1 MANFTPKKIDTSTI
15 NSGQEYAVGDLVAPS
30 AINSPIESGLYTEI
44 IADGLTQAPDISQ
57 IAGVGTPTIEFV
69 DGATVNGVKT
79 KKFAFKNMLGG
90 GSGIQPLRM
99 RDSESGLYSA
109 FDGTKAYDLIF
120 DKTDFVV
127 DRSTL
132 YKVKVNTAKF
142 VDAKWKGANAT
153 NVSQYPLAKFDKDSI
168 YAIKQSDVWSST
180 TPPIFL
186 VSWHSANFPTKIELT
201 SSSSVSGNTFSTK
214 SYYLTFDSSTS
225 SETSGAV
232 HLMCRT
238 SNIVKGTDG
247 AISFSETTAQLPYY
261 YRKFCNDSG
270 TNPD

>member
-15 NSGQEYAVGDLVAPS
+15 NSGQEYAVGDMVAPS

-57 IAGVGTPTIEFV
+57 IAGVGTPTVEFV

-109 FDGTKAYDLIF
+109 FNGTNAYDLIF

-132 YKVKVNTAKF
+132 YKVKVNTTKF
-142 VDAKWKGANAT
+142 VDTKWTWANPA
-153 NVSQYPLAKFDKDSI
+153 A
-168 YAIKQSDVWSST
+168 T
-180 TPPIFL
+180 TPPDMLKIKKGEVYAITGVRTISSPYSTIYTPIFM
-186 VSWHSANFPTKIELT
+186 VEWSSSSVKTIELT
-201 SSSSVSGNTFSTK
+201 SSSSVSGNTFLTRN
-214 SYYLTFDSSTS
+214 YYLSISEYSSDTGLVYLKCRNS
-225 SETSGAV
+225 SIT
-232 HLMCRT
+232 
-238 SNIVKGTDG
+238 KGTDG
-247 AISFSETTAQLPYY
+247 TISFSETTENIPYY
-261 YRKFCNDSG
+261 YRKVFDDK
-270 TNPD
+270 NPL

>member
-15 NSGQEYAVGDLVAPS
+15 NSGQEYAIGDMVAPS

-109 FDGTKAYDLIF
+109 FNGTNAYDLIF

-127 DRSTL
+127 DSSTL

-142 VDAKWKGANAT
+142 VGTKWTWANPA
-153 NVSQYPLAKFDKDSI
+153 A
-168 YAIKQSDVWSST
+168 T
-180 TPPIFL
+180 TPPDMLTIKKGEVYAITGVRTISSPYATIYTPIFM
-186 VSWHSANFPTKIELT
+186 VEWSSSNVNTIELT
-201 SSSSVSGNTFSTK
+201 SSSSISGNTFLTRT
-214 SYYLTFDSSTS
+214 YYLSISEYSSDTGLVYLKCRNS
-225 SETSGAV
+225 SIT
-232 HLMCRT
+232 
-238 SNIVKGTDG
+238 KGTDG
-247 AISFSETTAQLPYY
+247 AISFSETTENIPYY
-261 YRKFCNDSG
+261 YRKVFDDK
-270 TNPD
+270 NPL

>member
-15 NSGQEYAVGDLVAPS
+15 NSGQEYAIGDLVEPS

-109 FDGTKAYDLIF
+109 FNGTKAYDLIF

-127 DRSTL
+127 DSSTL
-132 YKVKVNTAKF
+132 YKVKVNTTKF
-142 VDAKWKGANAT
+142 VDTKWTYANPAGT
-153 NVSQYPLAKFDKDSI
+153 PPDMLTIKRGSV
-168 YAIKQSDVWSST
+168 YAIIGVRITSTSPFSTMYTPMFMVEWASS
-180 TPPIFL
+180 
-186 VSWHSANFPTKIELT
+186 NTKEIALT
-201 SSSSVSGNTFSTK
+201 SSSSVSGNTYLTRT
-214 SYYLTFDSSTS
+214 YYLSISEYSSDTGLVYLKCRNS
-225 SETSGAV
+225 SIT
-232 HLMCRT
+232 
-238 SNIVKGTDG
+238 KGTDG
-247 AISFSETTAQLPYY
+247 TISFSETTENIPYY
-261 YRKFCNDSG
+261 YRKVFDDK
-270 TNPD
+270 NPL

>member
-15 NSGQEYAVGDLVAPS
+15 NSGQEYAVGAMVAPS

-99 RDSESGLYSA
+99 RDSESGSFSA
-109 FDGTKAYDLIF
+109 FNGTNAYDLIF

-132 YKVKVNTAKF
+132 YKVKVNTTKF
-142 VDAKWKGANAT
+142 VDTKWTWANPAGTPPDMLKIKKGS
-153 NVSQYPLAKFDKDSI
+153 V
-168 YAIKQSDVWSST
+168 YAITGVRTISSPYSTIYTPIFMVEWSSSSVKT
-180 TPPIFL
+180 
-186 VSWHSANFPTKIELT
+186 IELT
-201 SSSSVSGNTFSTK
+201 SSSSVSGNTFLTRT
-214 SYYLTFDSSTS
+214 YYLSISEYSSDTGLVYLKCRNS
-225 SETSGAV
+225 SIT
-232 HLMCRT
+232 
-238 SNIVKGTDG
+238 KGTDG
-247 AISFSETTAQLPYY
+247 TISFSETTENIPYY
-261 YRKFCNDSG
+261 YRKVFDDK
-270 TNPD
+270 NPL

>member
-15 NSGQEYAVGDLVAPS
+15 NSGQEYAVGDMVAPS

-99 RDSESGLYSA
+99 RDSESGSFSA
-109 FDGTKAYDLIF
+109 FNGTNAYDLIF

-132 YKVKVNTAKF
+132 YKVKVNTTKF
-142 VDAKWKGANAT
+142 VDTKWTWANPAGTPPDMLKIKKGS
-153 NVSQYPLAKFDKDSI
+153 V
-168 YAIKQSDVWSST
+168 YAITGVRIISSPYST
-180 TPPIFL
+180 IYTPIFM
-186 VSWHSANFPTKIELT
+186 VEWANSNVKTIELT
-201 SSSSVSGNTFSTK
+201 SSSSVSGNTFLTRT
-214 SYYLTFDSSTS
+214 YYLSISEYSSDTGLVYLKCRNS
-225 SETSGAV
+225 SIT
-232 HLMCRT
+232 
-238 SNIVKGTDG
+238 KGTDG
-247 AISFSETTAQLPYY
+247 TISFSETTENIPYY
-261 YRKFCNDSG
+261 YRKVFDDK
-270 TNPD
+270 NPL

>member
-99 RDSESGLYSA
+99 RDSESGLFSA
-109 FDGTKAYDLIF
+109 YNGTNAYDLIF

-132 YKVKVNTAKF
+132 YKVKVNTTKF
-142 VDAKWKGANAT
+142 VDTKWTWANPAGTPPDMLKIKKGE
-153 NVSQYPLAKFDKDSI
+153 V
-168 YAIKQSDVWSST
+168 YAITGVRIISSPYST
-180 TPPIFL
+180 IYTPIFM
-186 VSWHSANFPTKIELT
+186 VEWSNSNVKTIELT
-201 SSSSVSGNTFSTK
+201 SSSSVSGDTFLTRT
-214 SYYLTFDSSTS
+214 YYLSISEYSSDTGLVYLKCRNS
-225 SETSGAV
+225 SIT
-232 HLMCRT
+232 
-238 SNIVKGTDG
+238 KGTDG
-247 AISFSETTAQLPYY
+247 TISFSETTENIPYY
-261 YRKFCNDSG
+261 YRKVFDDK
-270 TNPD
+270 NPL